1 MVFGLNTFDII
12 GILIVIL
19 LIVLVPI
26 IIRNRILSGVN
37 KATLELEGMVD
48 KAENILV
55 KISKDKGNPPED
67 PKESIQNFME
77 FFIIPPVNLDPN
89 GIVTKIDKILDMGE
103 ERFKSMAWEMAPEAD
118 DEWKSNIIMTLKAI
132 LGISNVTKEVRHNLD
147 LAKKTGNLQILFMLQ
162 MSMPLIMRIAKAQF
176 EGIEAFSRGKPIG
189 DGLGCLVVG
198 MMMASDHPEELVEQ
212 DGIVISRREFHDRT
226 LVMARAKGPGA
237 RTGKIGKAI
246 SSLIDDEGIKRIITV
261 DAAAKMEG
269 EETGSIAEGIGVVI
283 GGPGVDKWIIEEKMV
298 KEDLQFEAV
307 IVKMSPEEAIS
318 PMKKEILDA
327 AVKTIPIVEKTI
339 LRSPPASKILLV
351 GVGNSCGLPN
361 VIWNPSSIDLKK
373 EDVKEVK
380 R

>member
-19 LIVLVPI
+19 LILMVPI

-37 KATLELEGMVD
+37 KATLKLEEMVD

-176 EGIEAFSRGKPIG
+176 EGIEAFSQGKPIG

-212 DGIVISRREFHDRT
+212 DGIVISRKEFHDRT

-269 EETGSIAEGIGVVI
+269 EKTGSIAEGIGVVI

>member
-1 MVFGLNTFDII
+1 
-12 GILIVIL
+12 
-19 LIVLVPI
+19 
-26 IIRNRILSGVN
+26 
-37 KATLELEGMVD
+37 
-48 KAENILV
+48 
-55 KISKDKGNPPED
+55 
-67 PKESIQNFME
+67 
-77 FFIIPPVNLDPN
+77 
-89 GIVTKIDKILDMGE
+89 
-103 ERFKSMAWEMAPEAD
+103 
-118 DEWKSNIIMTLKAI
+118 MTLKAI

-176 EGIEAFSRGKPIG
+176 EGIEAFSQGKPIG

-212 DGIVISRREFHDRT
+212 DGIVISRKEFHDRT

-269 EETGSIAEGIGVVI
+269 EKTGSIAEGIGVVI

>member
-19 LIVLVPI
+19 LILMVPI

-37 KATLELEGMVD
+37 KATLKLEEMVD

-176 EGIEAFSRGKPIG
+176 EGIEAFSQGKPIG

-212 DGIVISRREFHDRT
+212 DGIVISRKEFHDRT

-269 EETGSIAEGIGVVI
+269 EKTGSIAEGNGVVI

>member
-1 MVFGLNTFDII
+1 MVFGLNTFNII
-12 GILIVIL
+12 GVLIVIL
-19 LIVLVPI
+19 LIVAIPI
-26 IIRNRILSGVN
+26 LIRNRILSGVN

-48 KAENILV
+48 KSENILV
-55 KISKDKGNPPED
+55 ELSKEKGNPPED
-67 PKESIQNFME
+67 PKESIQDFME
-77 FFIIPPVNLDPN
+77 FFIVPPVNLDPN

-103 ERFKSMAWEMAPEAD
+103 ERFKFMASEMAPEAD
-118 DEWKSNIIMTLKAI
+118 EEWKSNIIMTLKAI

-147 LAKKTGNLQILFMLQ
+147 LVKKTGNLQILFMLQ
-162 MSMPLIMRIAKAQF
+162 TSMPLIMRIAKAQF

-198 MMMASDHPEELVEQ
+198 MIMASDHPEELVEQ
-212 DGIVISRREFHDRT
+212 DGVVISRKDFQDRK
-226 LVMARAKGPGA
+226 LIMARSKGSGA
-237 RTGKIGKAI
+237 RTGKIGKII

-261 DAAAKMEG
+261 DAAAKLEG
-269 EETGSIAEGIGVVI
+269 ETTGAIAEGIGVVI
-283 GGPGVDKWIIEEKMV
+283 GGPGVDKWLIEEKMV
-298 KEDLQFEAV
+298 QEDLQFEAV

-327 AVKTIPIVEKTI
+327 AVKAIPIVEKVI
-339 LRSPPASKILLV
+339 LRSPPGSKVLLV

-361 VIWNPSSIDLKK
+361 VIWNPSSIEFKK